1 MSRATLK
8 RSLGEAGAFFDDS
21 HGEDNLLAVLTALA
35 NAGESLSAKEASPS
49 TGIKASMV
57 MDRSSRIASLYS
69 NIGTTGTAGQTDVRV
84 RVNGSLITGTLSTLN
99 TEADGTYK
107 GLAYDYDLEAG
118 DLVEIDF
125 TAVATGAANV
135 AATLRMKPVTV
146 ET

>member
-21 HGEDNLLAVLTALA
+21 HGEDNLLAVLTSMA
-35 NAGESLSAKEASPS
+35 NVGESLSVKEASPS

-57 MDRSSRIASLYS
+57 MDGASRIGTLYTK
-69 NIGTTGTAGQTDVRV
+69 IGTTGTALQTDVRV
-84 RVNGSLITGTLSTLN
+84 RVNGTLITGTLSTLN

-107 GLAYDYDLEAG
+107 GLAYNYNLAAG